1 MPSLLHTFLTTQLGH
16 FSMHA
21 KYLTPNLF
29 ILEMFY
35 EKIFGNITKLKNS
48 IIHQMNYYENGEFI
62 VD

>member
-1 MPSLLHTFLTTQLGH
+1 MNSIPFFEQHLRQLMPSLLHTFLITQLGH

-35 EKIFGNITKLKNS
+35 EKIFGNI
-48 IIHQMNYYENGEFI
+48 
-62 VD
+62 